1 MTGRRLAKLTCA
13 LSAALASCGWI
24 IDADFD
30 RAYPGPFAAEAPG
43 LGSVTVS
50 DVAVVSRHPGEL
62 DLFALAG
69 GELRYYHYD
78 ARGGGWSAGVHLATF
93 GYAPRTLCATR
104 NGPRVDVFTG
114 GTGDGAILHHFS
126 TEDVTAWHGP
136 YKLVNT
142 GRVHPASRVAATS
155 FAPGRLDL
163 FWFLESGNLGHA
175 WSWAGDYFWAGTETG
190 DSAELVHL
198 QPLTAADASG
208 SLEAVSLGPGQIDL
222 FFLDAST
229 PRLHRHSY
237 REDTGGWR
245 WTRDQ
250 SSPSHLGP
258 EPSPSISLA
267 AAAAGLTEID
277 VYLQWSDGPT
287 TGLAQARLVDGAW
300 AVPDSA
306 RVSLTGHPSQLYD
319 AIQASFR

>member
-229 PRLHRHSY
+229 PRLEVDARSELAVTPGTGALAFDLARRRRRRAHRDRCLSAVE
-237 REDTGGWR
+237 RRSD
-245 WTRDQ
+245 
-250 SSPSHLGP
+250 
-258 EPSPSISLA
+258 
-267 AAAAGLTEID
+267 
-277 VYLQWSDGPT
+277 DGPRPGT
-287 TGLAQARLVDGAW
+287 PRRRSVGRSRFGARLADR
-300 AVPDSA
+300 PSESA
-306 RVSLTGHPSQLYD
+306 LRRDPLELTVVRSVRG
-319 AIQASFR
+319 RT